1 MKVLYPLFLDHIRGS
16 SLILPGD
23 TIVLAFSGGKDSVSL
38 LLLLQRLKQDIDFD
52 LLAAYFNHHIRG
64 DAGQEETWV
73 KDFCASRGIPLRV
86 GGGDV
91 PAVKAREKSNL
102 EQAAAMMRSRFL
114 EEVRAPLPGAKIAT
128 AHQRTDLVETFF
140 IKLFRGSGS
149 QGLSALFERIG
160 EKIIRPLLIFSE
172 EDIRGFL
179 ERNRIDYYRDY
190 TNEEERFLRNRIR
203 RQLLPDIKKLSP
215 QIETHIAQT
224 VSLLQ
229 EEYAYFSGLAA
240 RFLSERLILK
250 RVLPVKPLADCPLAL
265 QRHILREYI
274 RLVKGNLLE
283 IDFSHIN
290 GLLDHIHT
298 RTGAAIPGIE
308 LKFHKG
314 FIFPQDFS
322 IPAYGYR
329 LDLGQ
334 SIYIEEIEKWM
345 TAEQI
350 DRFEKPLHHWEMV
363 APLSAMRFPLT
374 IRSPLA
380 TDAYLKINAAFPQP
394 VFEMIRVAGFPV
406 RLRPLCPVVID
417 AIGRIIWV
425 AGSPLAEPFKVT
437 ALTPGPVVR
446 IRCAGR

>member
-1 MKVLYPLFLDHIRGS
+1 
-16 SLILPGD
+16 LILPGE
-23 TIVLAFSGGKDSVSL
+23 TIVLAFSGGKDSLTL
-38 LLLLQRLKQDIDFD
+38 LLLLQELRRDIDFD
-52 LLAAYFNHHIRG
+52 LLAAYFNHHIRE
-64 DAGQEETWV
+64 DAGQEEAWV
-73 KDFCASRGIPLRV
+73 KNFCASRGIPLRV

-102 EQAAAMMRSRFL
+102 EEAAAMMRTRFFK
-114 EEVRAPLPGAKIAT
+114 EVAAPLPGAKIAT

-179 ERNRIDYYRDY
+179 ARNRIDYYRDY

-203 RQLLPDIKKLSP
+203 RHLLPEMKKLSP
-215 QIETHIAQT
+215 QIETHVAQT

-240 RFLSERLILK
+240 KFLSETLILK

-274 RLVKGNLLE
+274 RLLKGDLRE

-290 GLLDHIHT
+290 GLLEHIQT
-298 RTGAAIPGIE
+298 RKGMAIPGIE
-308 LKFHKG
+308 LKFQKG
-314 FIFPQDFS
+314 YIFPGDFS
-322 IPAYGYR
+322 IPAYAYR
-329 LDLGQ
+329 LELGQ
-334 SIYIEEIEKWM
+334 SIYLEEIEKWM
-345 TAEQI
+345 TAEQTG
-350 DRFEKPLHHWEMV
+350 RFEKSPDHWEML
-363 APLSAMRFPLT
+363 APLSAVRFPLT

-380 TDAYLKINAAFPQP
+380 TDAYVKMNAAFPQS
-394 VFEMIRVAGFPV
+394 VFEMIRIAGFPV
-406 RLRPLCPVVID
+406 RLRPLCPVVVD
-417 AIGRIIWV
+417 AAGRVTWV
-425 AGSPLAEPFKVT
+425 AGSPLAGTFKVT
-437 ALTPGPVVR
+437 ALTPGPFVR
-446 IRCAGR
+446 IRCTGR